1 MVLKMLTR
9 YLYDCDEVCYALID
23 ALYKGRAKDAVFWAR
38 ELVLTKELDT
48 LDRTVVRAWLMFL
61 GAAHINWLDAWFS
74 GRDLRLIEEFPS
86 LIKKGRASLG
96 LKTFI
101 MVARGFS
108 PEQDLDKVR
117 VALEENDPFTF
128 YRWSV
133 FEKAPSAL
141 FEFVKEH
148 VDDVGLFDSIGRALE
163 LFSVLSMK
171 SLLAAAAVQLLCL
184 RSYRDD
190 YVIGDASK
198 GEGLLEQYEGLKKN
212 RLYKIEGS
220 MLPCRHKRLTQWE
233 ALCKSHKEIIDGAG
247 SRFWSDVASTITDD
261 DVFESVTEEL
271 FPEDCPDEWSI
282 ADRAVS
288 HPDKFVKYKKYIRPT
303 YRFKLLWRFVPVL
316 RVEWFS
322 ALDTLFKACLA
333 PEN

>member
-1 MVLKMLTR
+1 MLTR

-23 ALYKGRAKDAVFWAR
+23 ALYKRRPKEAVFWAR
-38 ELVLTKELDT
+38 ELVLSKELDI

-61 GAAHINWLDAWFS
+61 GASHINWLDAWFS

-86 LIKKGRASLG
+86 LIKKGRTALG

-108 PEQDLDKVR
+108 LEQDLDKVSL
-117 VALEENDPFTF
+117 ALEENDPFSF
-128 YRWSV
+128 YRWSA

-141 FEFVKEH
+141 FEFVKER
-148 VDDVGLFDSIGRALE
+148 VDEPSLFDSIGKALD

-171 SLLAAAAVQLLCL
+171 SLLTAAAVQLLCL
-184 RSYRDD
+184 RSYRDN
-190 YVIGDASK
+190 YVISSESK
-198 GEGLLEQYEGLKKN
+198 GLGLLEMYDGLKQN
-212 RLYKIEGS
+212 RAYKIVGS
-220 MLPCRHKRLTQWE
+220 MLPCRHKRNTQWE
-233 ALCKSHKEIIDGAG
+233 VLCKSHREIIMGAG
-247 SRFWSDVASTITDD
+247 SRFWSDVAARISDD
-261 DVFESVTEEL
+261 DVFETVSEEL

-288 HPDKFVKYKKYIRPT
+288 HPDKFVKYKQHIRPT
-303 YRFKLLWRFVPVL
+303 YRCKLLWGFVPAL
-316 RVEWFS
+316 RVEWFD
-322 ALDTLFKACLA
+322 ALNTLFKACLA

>member
-1 MVLKMLTR
+1 MLTR

-23 ALYKGRAKDAVFWAR
+23 ALYKHRRTEAVFWAR
-38 ELVLTKELDT
+38 ELVLSEELDI

-61 GAAHINWLDAWFS
+61 GAGHINWLDAWFA

-86 LIKKGRASLG
+86 LIKKGRLALG

-101 MVARGFS
+101 MVARGFAL
-108 PEQDLDKVR
+108 EQDLDKVR
-117 VALEENDPFTF
+117 AALDANDPFSF
-128 YRWSV
+128 YRWAA

-141 FEFVKEH
+141 FEFVKGY
-148 VDDVGLFDSIGRALE
+148 VDEPALFDSIGKALG

-184 RSYRDD
+184 RSYRDE
-190 YVIGDASK
+190 YLICEESRGS
-198 GEGLLEQYEGLKKN
+198 GLLERYDGLKKN
-212 RLYKIEGS
+212 RVYKIVGS

-247 SRFWSDVASTITDD
+247 SRFWSDVAASINGDD
-261 DVFESVTEEL
+261 FFEKVTETL

-288 HPDKFVKYKKYIRPT
+288 HPDKFVKYKVLIRPS
-303 YRFKLLWRFVPVL
+303 YRFKLLWGFTPVL
-316 RVEWFS
+316 RVEWFA
-322 ALDTLFKACLA
+322 ALDTLFKACLS